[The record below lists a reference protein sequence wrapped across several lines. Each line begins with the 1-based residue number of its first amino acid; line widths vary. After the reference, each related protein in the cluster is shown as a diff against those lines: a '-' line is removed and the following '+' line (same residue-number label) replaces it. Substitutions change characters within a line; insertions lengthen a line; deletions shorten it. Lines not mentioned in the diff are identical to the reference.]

1 MPKDKISMDD
11 LTSGQSFDHWATH
24 NQLDALLSLTQGM
37 PRYHKF
43 MENFAKGMSS
53 GKVGMEKAFRDAGR
67 GMERFAP
74 ASKIATEGLERTGA
88 SGKKTGDK
96 LSILGAMASG
106 SATRLEQFQR
116 SAARVDGTLKSTYN
130 EFTGLLKMTAGL
142 AGVIGGGIAGLTG
155 LTGVLGGAMGKLGKF
170 GTALTG
176 VGNQI
181 PTIVGIMGAA
191 VGVVM
196 GVVDDFGQSLRKT
209 ANFGVSF
216 GQSFMDLRVQ
226 LGEAGLGLDNLEKQL
241 AQNSEAF
248 ALMGANVHQGIQRFS
263 EWRRQ
268 QNALTHVTKE
278 NLSYFENLGF
288 AAEDLHDMFLKDFRN
303 RRLSGFSQ
311 EQAISLTT
319 KRLKELAN
327 EAKNMSE
334 LTGENRK
341 LLVQQNIELRSDPQ
355 WQAFLSGK
363 SEQHRENLERN
374 LEIMATTM
382 SFTDKQKKAVQ
393 DSIRMGGNISLLN
406 ESVFG
411 DAFAFLRYMPEQR
424 KLLEDMVKQVATGE
438 KIEPGDL
445 KKSIVG
451 YIEIFGKFFETE
463 QGKFFSMFGK
473 NIIPEMGAIF
483 ENLVA
488 YRRLTSTP
496 GALDQLIEGVTNG
509 AGLATSN
516 VMFAR
521 QEQASLIMGNLM
533 ASEKGKALLAQL
545 EGGTLEQALQGDI
558 DAFNQLKN
566 LMAQTATAEG
576 VITGAIANMTV
587 QAASVVIHAAD
598 RALKFFGLEAPGA
611 SGLVSRRDE
620 NIVSSANTMFGDD
633 GIFMQSRERR
643 RRGFGGDYRSQH
655 GAAGKQ
661 AMALQELLTLIH
673 GDDARTQMSNMQTKY
688 QDKMGELHRLHATDE
703 NFDLAGGIGKLKEEF
718 KAEIMGA
725 AEGSGI
731 DMNSRR
737 GSNQSFKNRLF
748 SAEEM
753 IDLPLKIAQLKAAEY
768 NLQQTLQDLN
778 KLEQQISKLSAN
790 DEVSRNIKV
799 SNYDAMENRAVGQ
812 ERQIEELNQQINA
825 LRETL
830 GIPTEAPNNL
840 TLNTPSPSTGG
851 QPNAWSPAAGTTE
864 IVSAID
870 RGTEAVLAGVG
881 LTRQGI
887 RDNKEAV
894 VASNNALST

>member
-1 MPKDKISMDD
+1 MPKDKITMDD
-11 LTSGQSFDHWATH
+11 LTSGKSFDHWATA
-24 NQLDALLSLTQGM
+24 NQLESLIGLSIGQ

-43 MENFAKGMSS
+43 MENFAKGMAS
-53 GKVGMEKAFRDAGR
+53 GKIGMEKAFRDAGR
-67 GMERFAP
+67 GLERFAP
-74 ASKIATEGLERTGA
+74 ASKIATEGLEETGA

-142 AGVIGGGIAGLTG
+142 AGVIGGGAAALTG

-176 VGNQI
+176 AGKQI

-311 EQAISLTT
+311 EQAIALTT
-319 KRLKELAN
+319 KRLNELAN

-363 SEQHRENLERN
+363 SEQHRVNLEKN

-424 KLLEDMVKQVATGE
+424 KLLEDMIKQVATGE

-488 YRRLTSTP
+488 YRRLTATP

-521 QEQASLIMGNLM
+521 QEQASLILGNLM
-533 ASEKGKALLAQL
+533 ASAKGKALLAQL
-545 EGGTLEQALQGDI
+545 EGGTLERALQGADT

-587 QAASVVIHAAD
+587 QAASVVIHTAD
-598 RALKFFGLEAPGA
+598 RALKLFGLEAPGGP
-611 SGLVSRRDE
+611 GLVSMRDE

-633 GIFMQSRERR
+633 GIFMQSRQHHPRSFR
-643 RRGFGGDYRSQH
+643 GDYRNQH
-655 GAAGKQ
+655 GVAGKQ

-673 GDDARTQMSNMQTKY
+673 GDNARTQMSDMQTKY
-688 QDKMGELHRLHATDE
+688 QDKMGELHRKHATGKK
-703 NFDLAGGIGKLKEEF
+703 FDLAAEIGKLKEEF

-725 AEGSGI
+725 ASAAGI
-731 DMNSRR
+731 DMDSRR
-737 GSNQSFKNRLF
+737 GSNQSFRNRLF

-768 NLQQTLQDLN
+768 NLEQTLEDLN

-799 SNYDAMENRAVGQ
+799 SNYNAIENRVVGQ

-825 LRETL
+825 LREKL
-830 GIPTEAPNNL
+830 GIPTEASNN
-840 TLNTPSPSTGG
+840 TTDNTTTPGRAD
-851 QPNAWSPAAGTTE
+851 AWKPAAGSGGIGKLKDQFKAE
-864 IVSAID
+864 LIGAAENMS
-870 RGTEAVLAGVG
+870 E
-881 LTRQGI
+881 LTGENR
-887 RDNKEAV
+887 
-894 VASNNALST
+894 